1 MTTPSHD
8 FDPHAPFIAEDGL
21 EYEDLAAKILD
32 CPLDS
37 WRNTEILTR
46 RAQGQDESR
55 IRRWIK
61 AYDGDNYT
69 PGECATAERQYRAW
83 EDAGESAAFHF

>member
-32 CPLDS
+32 QPLDS
-37 WRNTEILTR
+37 WRNVEILTR
-46 RAQGQDESR
+46 RAQGRPEVA

-61 AYDGDNYT
+61 AYDGDSYT
-69 PGECATAERQYRAW
+69 PGECSTRPRQLRAW
-83 EDAGESAAFHF
+83 NAADF